1 MTQDHA
7 ARMLARLQALNWHD
21 EDAFEYRKSRTML
34 MREYL
39 RRAAWWAQELHATDE
54 WPFFDI
60 AAHIAPSVHI
70 SPCHI
75 EELEDLEVGKL
86 GLGPVATSVYA
97 AVRWATM
104 LDTPGVDLPAL
115 DDPFEPLV
123 MTYERG
129 GGFYT
134 KNGFIE
140 LNLAAVPI
148 RSWRDHLSSDRIIP
162 LDPAVL
168 DSFDEA
174 ERRNVMTYRSRSSPS
189 R

>member
-21 EDAFEYRKSRTML
+21 EDDFEYRKSRSGL

-39 RRAAWWAQELHATDE
+39 RRAAWWAQELHVTDE

-70 SPCHI
+70 SPSDV
-75 EELEDLEVGKL
+75 EELEGLEKGNL
-86 GLGPVATSVYA
+86 GSGPVKTSVYA

-123 MTYERG
+123 MMYERG
-129 GGFYT
+129 GGFVT
-134 KNGFIE
+134 EKGFIE
-140 LNLAAVPI
+140 LNLASVRI
-148 RSWRDHLSSDRIIP
+148 RGWRDHLSSDQIIP

-168 DSFDEA
+168 DQLDEA
-174 ERRNVMTYRSRSSPS
+174 ERRKL
-189 R
+189 